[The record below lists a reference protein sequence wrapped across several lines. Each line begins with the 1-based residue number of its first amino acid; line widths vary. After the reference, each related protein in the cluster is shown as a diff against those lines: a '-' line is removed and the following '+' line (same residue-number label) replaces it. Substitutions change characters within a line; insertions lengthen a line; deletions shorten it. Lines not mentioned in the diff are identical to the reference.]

1 MDDAFDSVSKYVYMV
16 YFLFGGGGGFI
27 IGKMYEFFSIS

>member
-1 MDDAFDSVSKYVYMV
+1 MDDASDSMSKYVYMV
-16 YFLFGGGGGFI
+16 YFLFGGGGFI